1 MVQQQARG
9 RWKMPGGG
17 PGRGPNSN
25 RRLLFG
31 AGLVGGGALLAKWL
45 FGEEE
50 YDLEEEAWS
59 AIQRGELGNFYE
71 GVDEQGRRFV
81 VDAEANIGYETMDPM
96 GKPNADSLDGY
107 VVTADGSFFYEKYN
121 EKNGQIDRTK
131 IGSCQRELKN
141 SNLPLYNLTCNI
153 SGETFKS
160 NMNDLRKVNGPTF
173 EGGK

>member
-1 MVQQQARG
+1 
-9 RWKMPGGG
+9 MPG
-17 PGRGPNSN
+17 GRGPNSN

-31 AGLVGGGALLAKWL
+31 AGIVAGGALLLNWI

-81 VDAEANIGYETMDPM
+81 VDAESNIGYETLDPN

-107 VVTADGSFFYEKYN
+107 VVTADGSSKYYPPSL
-121 EKNGQIDRTK
+121 ILL
-131 IGSCQRELKN
+131 CQAN
-141 SNLPLYNLTCNI
+141 SFLSLFL
-153 SGETFKS
+153 FK
-160 NMNDLRKVNGPTF
+160 PP
-173 EGGK
+173 

>member
-1 MVQQQARG
+1 
-9 RWKMPGGG
+9 MPG
-17 PGRGPNSN
+17 GRGPNSN

-31 AGLVGGGALLAKWL
+31 AGIVAGGALLLNWI

-81 VDAEANIGYETMDPM
+81 VDAESNIGYETLDPN

-107 VVTADGSFFYEKYN
+107 VVTADGSMYYEVYN
-121 EKNGQIDRTK
+121 EKKEEIDRTK
-131 IGSCQRELKN
+131 IGSCKRELKN
-141 SNLPLYNLTCNI
+141 SNLPLYDLDCNI
-153 SGETFKS
+153 GQEKFKS
-160 NMNDLRKVNGPTF
+160 NINDLRKVNAPTF
-173 EGGK
+173 EQGN